1 MVTVP
6 ILMSVK
12 KIGKGTLSAIKTE
25 YIFTAQNTRKLNL
38 MFPTLMELQLCDV
51 QNVKRILKLTISMKL
66 SGNA

>member
-25 YIFTAQNTRKLNL
+25 YIFTAQT
-38 MFPTLMELQLCDV
+38 P
-51 QNVKRILKLTISMKL
+51 
-66 SGNA
+66 GN